1 MGLDIVSI
9 FNPPKV
15 IGFDYLN
22 FEKDIVQWKSDIEMM
37 LKENKYDMNNLCV
50 REVLGTVLCLMQDNA
65 IYE

>member
-15 IGFDYLN
+15 KGFDYEN
-22 FEKDIVQWKSDIEMM
+22 IERDIMQWKTDIEEM
-37 LKENKYDMNNLCV
+37 LKVNKYDMNNLCV
-50 REVLGTVLCLMQDNA
+50 NEVLGTVICLMQDNT